1 MVLTLQAMRKTSMQS
16 FRHIV
21 PALRIFQGADSLGS
35 LGAELERLG
44 SKRALVFC
52 GATLGRDAGIVDL
65 IVSAA
70 QGRCAGVYAGV
81 RSQSPLPAVEQA
93 AAELARVNA
102 DAVIAVGG
110 GSAIVTARAAS
121 ILMAEQRPAHAMCT
135 QRDPAGKLTSPKLL
149 APKLPQL
156 VIPTTPT
163 TAIVKAGSA
172 VLDPADGS
180 RLALYDPKT
189 RAQSVFIHPD
199 LLRTASRQLILSAG
213 LNTLSLAVEGLMSR
227 KGDSM
232 ADAMLMHAVRLL
244 TKHLGAS
251 EHEYDDGERAELMA
265 ASILCGHGSDY
276 TGAGAALTLGHAISA
291 RFGIDNGI
299 TDAIVLPAVLRFNA
313 PEAAQGLAKIAT
325 ALGLPLQGAEKDVAG
340 ARVVDA
346 LASVFGALKLPTRL
360 RDLDVL
366 QDALPELA
374 RVSFDDWY
382 LQNNPRPVRDAE
394 QLQQILQEVW

>member
-1 MVLTLQAMRKTSMQS
+1 MQS

-21 PALRIFQGADSLGS
+21 PALRIFQGTDSLGM

-52 GATLGRDAGIVDL
+52 GATLGRDAAIIDQIVA
-65 IVSAA
+65 AA

-81 RSQSPLPAVEQA
+81 RSQSPLPSVKEA
-93 AAELARVNA
+93 AAELARANA
-102 DAVIAVGG
+102 DAVVAVGG

-121 ILMAEQRPAHAMCT
+121 ILLAEQRPAHAMCT
-135 QRDPAGKLTSPKLL
+135 QRDPSGTLRSPKLL
-149 APKLPQL
+149 AAKLPQL

-180 RLALYDPKT
+180 RLALYDPKS

-199 LLRTASRQLILSAG
+199 LLKTASRQLILSAG

-227 KGDSM
+227 KGDPM

-244 TKHLGAS
+244 VKHLGAS
-251 EHEYDDGERAELMA
+251 EREYDDGERAELMA

-313 PEAAQGLAKIAT
+313 PEAAQGLAKLAT
-325 ALGLPLQGAEKDVAG
+325 ALGLPCTEQGVAS
-340 ARVVDA
+340 ANVIDA

-360 RDLDVL
+360 RDLDVP